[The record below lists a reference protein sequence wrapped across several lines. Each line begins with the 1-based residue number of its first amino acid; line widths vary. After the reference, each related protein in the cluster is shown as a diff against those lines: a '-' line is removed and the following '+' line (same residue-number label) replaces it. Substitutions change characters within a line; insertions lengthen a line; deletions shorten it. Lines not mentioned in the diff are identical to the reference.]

1 VVTAPAGQPKEPT
14 MFRHLLLSGFI
25 AIGMSSCS
33 VMIAAAPGV
42 FASSV
47 VQVAPAR

>member
-1 VVTAPAGQPKEPT
+1 

-42 FASSV
+42 FT
-47 VQVAPAR
+47 APAAQTAPAG